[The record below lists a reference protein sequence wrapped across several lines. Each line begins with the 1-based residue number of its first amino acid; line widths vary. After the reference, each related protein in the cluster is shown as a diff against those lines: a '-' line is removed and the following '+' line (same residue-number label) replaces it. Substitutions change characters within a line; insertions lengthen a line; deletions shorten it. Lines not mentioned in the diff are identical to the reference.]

1 METILGKGFVE
12 QFLKA
17 IMNQEPTGFL
27 CNFGIQYITGKLLS
41 LFPLEIWDM
50 HYILSYLEKFLPE
63 FHLVFQISFSSAWIT
78 ISFKIT
84 VIQYFLHILAILLAA
99 LSVRIKAYF
108 LCISFKYSTTASCF
122 NTGFVLGTFSDNVL
136 EKWFYCKVLGNS
148 FFLFSPTVT
157 LGLIEI
163 ICSML
168 QSKPIS
174 VSLL

>member
-17 IMNQEPTGFL
+17 IMNQESTGFL

-41 LFPLEIWDM
+41 LFPLEIWDV
-50 HYILSYLEKFLPE
+50 HYILSYLENLPE
-63 FHLVFQISFSSAWIT
+63 FYLVFQISFSSGWIT
-78 ISFKIT
+78 ISLKIT

-108 LCISFKYSTTASCF
+108 LCISIKYSTTASCF

-148 FFLFSPTVT
+148 FFLFFPTVP
-157 LGLIEI
+157 LGFIEI

-168 QSKPIS
+168 ESKPIS